1 MVRMNEKILL
11 HLIII
16 FFILQTGCTQTYI
29 VDTQRII
36 HIAGFDITKTKD
48 SKELSYSLNT
58 HMV

>member
-1 MVRMNEKILL
+1 MKKILL

-16 FFILQTGCTQTYI
+16 FFVLQTGCTQTYI
-29 VDTQRII
+29 VDAQRII

-48 SKELSYSLNT
+48 SKELFCSQST

>member
-1 MVRMNEKILL
+1 MKKILL

-16 FFILQTGCTQTYI
+16 FLVLQTGCTQTYI

-36 HIAGFDITKTKD
+36 HVAGFDVTKTKD
-48 SKELSYSLNT
+48 SKGRFYSQST